1 MNRIPFGKNGSKS
14 SADRKSVLLQHG
26 LLGSSASF
34 VISGNQSLG
43 FFFFFFGNFHL
54 FKFNFLKL
62 SFWPIVD
69 LMCGSAILEVTFI
82 REVTLIGIQK
92 VTNSG
97 TLGMYEKKL

>member
-43 FFFFFFGNFHL
+43 FFFFF
-54 FKFNFLKL
+54 
-62 SFWPIVD
+62 
-69 LMCGSAILEVTFI
+69 LEIFIFSSLTF
-82 REVTLIGIQK
+82 
-92 VTNSG
+92 
-97 TLGMYEKKL
+97 